1 MLKNHVGITNEGS
14 LVKFKLHTSDAINWW
29 SNNVDDFNKN
39 IRAKASNCDHVIR
52 HVEHRYAQD
61 IYEGMLEYFGK

>member
-1 MLKNHVGITNEGS
+1 MLKNHVGIVDHGS
-14 LVKFKLHTSDAINWW
+14 LVEFKLHTSEAINWW
-29 SNNVDDFNKN
+29 SDNVDDFSKN
-39 IRAKASNCDHVIR
+39 IRAKASNSDSVFR